1 MPAAVDEQTA
11 KARIELRLPL
21 PPKELSPN
29 ARLHYQ
35 AKAKAAKR
43 YRWEVF
49 AASLKHCGAT
59 PIARILLG
67 GPPYRLT
74 ETYRFA
80 DRRKRDVRNLFAA
93 FKAGE
98 DGLVDAGIIPGDD
111 DSVLIHGSPR
121 IERVASKKDEGIL
134 VVIEAVV

>member
-1 MPAAVDEQTA
+1 MPAAIDELIA
-11 KARIELRLPL
+11 KARTIKLTLTLPL
-21 PPKELSPN
+21 PPRELSPN
-29 ARLHYQ
+29 ARLHHFP
-35 AKAKAAKR
+35 KAEVTKEYRRRVYIQCMIQRGEWGRRETGR
-43 YRWEVF
+43 YLV
-49 AASLKHCGAT
+49 
-59 PIARILLG
+59 
-67 GPPYRLT
+67 T

>member
-1 MPAAVDEQTA
+1 MQAAIDGQTA
-11 KARIELRLPL
+11 KARAIKLTLTLPL
-21 PPKELSPN
+21 PPRELSPN
-29 ARLHYQ
+29 ARLHHFP
-35 AKAKAAKR
+35 KAEVTKEYRRRVYIQCMIQRGEWGRRETGR
-43 YRWEVF
+43 YLV
-49 AASLKHCGAT
+49 
-59 PIARILLG
+59 
-67 GPPYRLT
+67 T